1 MKRNYNMAKKSDDKA
16 NALDYIEHI
25 FTDFIELAG
34 DRISGEDGALVGG
47 IARINSMP
55 VTVLAQIMGRNM
67 EENIKV
73 NFSMMRPAGYR
84 KVIRHLKQAE
94 KFNRPVV
101 CFVDTIGADPGEQA
115 EREGQASAI
124 AGTIMEMLTIRVP
137 IFSILIGNGFSGGAL
152 ALCVSNKIAMLERAH
167 FGVISPRGG
176 ANILWKDSSRYE
188 EAAQK
193 LRMSA
198 KELFRCH
205 VIDKIIKER
214 ELEGTANSI
223 KRYIVSQIFHYE
235 SLPKEE
241 IIDAR
246 RQKFT
251 KLGSKYLYNMN

>member
-1 MKRNYNMAKKSDDKA
+1 MLKNIYNKLNS
-16 NALDYIEHI
+16 LDYMQYI

-34 DRISGEDGALVGG
+34 DRISGEDRAIIGG
-47 IARINSMP
+47 IANINNIP

-67 EENIKV
+67 EENIKA
-73 NFSMMRPAGYR
+73 NFSMMKPTGYR

-94 KFNRPVV
+94 KFKRPVI
-101 CFVDTIGADPGEQA
+101 CFVDTIGADPGEEA

-124 AGTIMEMLTIRVP
+124 ADTIMEMLILSVP
-137 IFSILIGNGFSGGAL
+137 IFSIIIGNGGSGGAL
-152 ALCVSNKIAMLERAH
+152 ALCVSNKIAMLESAH

-198 KELFRCH
+198 NDLLQYH
-205 VIDKIIKER
+205 IIDKIIKER
-214 ELEGTANSI
+214 ELEITANSI
-223 KRYIVSQIFHYE
+223 KQYIVSNICHYG
-235 SLPKEE
+235 SLSKEE

-246 RQKFT
+246 RKKFI
-251 KLGSKYLYNMN
+251 KLGGEYLYNIN

>member
-1 MKRNYNMAKKSDDKA
+1 MIKKNCDKP
-16 NALDYIEHI
+16 NSLDYIEYI

-47 IARINSMP
+47 IARINNIP

-94 KFNRPVV
+94 KFKRPVV
-101 CFVDTIGADPGEQA
+101 CFVDTIGADPGEEA

-152 ALCVSNKIAMLERAH
+152 ALCVSNKIAMLESAH
-167 FGVISPRGG
+167 FGIISPKGG

-188 EAAQK
+188 EAAKK

-198 KELFRCH
+198 KDLLQCH
-205 VIDKIIKER
+205 IIDKIIKER
-214 ELEGTANSI
+214 ELEVTANSI
-223 KRYIVSQIFHYE
+223 KQYIVSHICHYE
-235 SLPKEE
+235 SLSKEE

-246 RQKFT
+246 RKRFI
-251 KLGSKYLYNMN
+251 KLGSEYLYNINGCNLEG

>member
-1 MKRNYNMAKKSDDKA
+1 MAKKSDDKP
-16 NALDYIEHI
+16 NSLDYIEYI

-47 IARINSMP
+47 IARMNSIP
-55 VTVLAQIMGRNM
+55 VTVLAQIRGRNM
-67 EENIKV
+67 EENIKA

-115 EREGQASAI
+115 EKDGQASAI

-152 ALCVSNKIAMLERAH
+152 ALCVANKIAMLEGAQ
-167 FGVISPRGG
+167 FGVISPKGG

-193 LRMSA
+193 FRMSA

-214 ELEGTANSI
+214 GLEGTANSI
-223 KRYIVSQIFHYE
+223 KQYIVSQILHYE
-235 SLPKEE
+235 SLPKEK